1 VEGPAERAQAAETN
15 IEANVCYAPIG
26 DTQKKHRALDTPAL
40 KIAVR
45 GFSKRRAEGADKV
58 RLRHLRNPRESWKA
72 ERFRKRS
79 IHRISGAQHPSIALF
94 H

>member
-1 VEGPAERAQAAETN
+1 VESPAEGAQAAETD
-15 IEANVCYAPIG
+15 IEADVCYAPVG
-26 DTQKKHRALDTPAL
+26 DPQEKHRALDAPAL

-58 RLRHLRNPRESWKA
+58 RFRHLRNPRESWKA
-72 ERFRKRS
+72 ERFRKRP
-79 IHRISGAQHPSIALF
+79 IHRIPGAQHPSIALF